1 MSSRWRCSILD
12 RFKLI
17 NDSLGH
23 RAGDEVLCEVALR
36 LKGAIRAV
44 DSIARLGGDE
54 FVIIFDGPTTKADTM
69 AMGKRLLK
77 VMKPSMRLLGIDVH
91 VSRRASASRSIPT
104 TARNVD
110 TLLAHARRRDVPR
123 QEARP

>member
-1 MSSRWRCSILD
+1 MVVLDLD

-23 RAGDEVLCEVALR
+23 HAGDELLREVAVR

-54 FVIIFDGPTTKADTM
+54 FVIVFDGPATRAETLDF
-69 AMGKRLLK
+69 GQRLLK
-77 VMKPSMRLLGIDVH
+77 VMEPSMRLLGIDVH
-91 VSRRASASRSIPT
+91 VSPEHRHCILSRAT
-104 TARNVD
+104 G
-110 TLLAHARRRDVPR
+110 
-123 QEARP
+123 RPSMRC